1 MFPLRF
7 GGRRVQYPAPAQG
20 GSMTG
25 NPYDDPAFFAGY
37 ATLPRSVHGLDGA
50 PEWPSLRALLPP
62 LAGLDVLDLGCG
74 HGWFSRHAA
83 GEGARR
89 VLGLDS
95 SRLML
100 ARAREANAH
109 PAIAYELADLE
120 ALQLALASFDVAW
133 SSLAFHYVERLGE
146 MLGRVHGALRP
157 GGALVFS
164 VEHPVYSAPARPGWT
179 KDAQGRLSWP
189 VDGYMREGP
198 REVDWRRA
206 RRQAPPPRLDHDQR
220 RAARG
225 LRPVAC
231 RGVAT
236 QRRADRRAAVARRRA
251 RAPDVPAARRAP
263 RVMSAPRP
271 LPRAPAAPS
280 PTRSPLPGGA

>member
-1 MFPLRF
+1 
-7 GGRRVQYPAPAQG
+7 
-20 GSMTG
+20 MTG

-95 SRLML
+95 SGLML

-120 ALQLALASFDVAW
+120 ALQLAPASFDVAW

-179 KDAQGRLSWP
+179 KDAQGRMSWP

-198 REVDWRRA
+198 REVDWLGARVAKRHRLASTTINAVLRA
-206 RRQAPPPRLDHDQR
+206 GFALSHVEEWRPSDAQI
-220 RAARG
+220 AARPS
-225 LRPVAC
+225 LAVELERPMFLLL
-231 RGVAT
+231 
-236 QRRADRRAAVARRRA
+236 
-251 RAPDVPAARRAP
+251 AARRA
-263 RVMSAPRP
+263 S
-271 LPRAPAAPS
+271 
-280 PTRSPLPGGA
+280 